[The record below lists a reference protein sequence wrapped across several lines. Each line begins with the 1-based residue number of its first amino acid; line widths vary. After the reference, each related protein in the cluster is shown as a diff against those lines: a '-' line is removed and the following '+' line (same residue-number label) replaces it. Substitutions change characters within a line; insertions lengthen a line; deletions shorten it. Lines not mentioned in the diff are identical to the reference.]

1 MPDFAV
7 SQRGYREDDMS
18 WVFRARKE
26 GLSVDEL
33 LADAVKVRA
42 FMDSTGGGDEPDW
55 SHVSAMAD
63 VLAERDEAQAEV
75 GRLGALLAENVR
87 DLDEARANLTAGVLM
102 AVRRQAEHTLTE
114 AGQIAIRRAVAVVAG
129 QFGVAL

>member
-7 SQRGYREDDMS
+7 SQRGYREDEMG
-18 WVFRARKE
+18 WVFRARRE

-42 FMDSTGGGDEPDW
+42 FMDSTVGGDVLDW

-114 AGQIAIRRAVAVVAG
+114 AGQIAIRRAVSVVAG

>member
-1 MPDFAV
+1 MSDFAV
-7 SQRGYREDDMS
+7 SQRGYREDDMG
-18 WVFRARKE
+18 WVFRARRE

-42 FMDSTGGGDEPDW
+42 FMDSTGGGGDPDW

-63 VLAERDEAQAEV
+63 VLVERDEALTEV
-75 GRLGALLAENVR
+75 SRLGALLAENVR